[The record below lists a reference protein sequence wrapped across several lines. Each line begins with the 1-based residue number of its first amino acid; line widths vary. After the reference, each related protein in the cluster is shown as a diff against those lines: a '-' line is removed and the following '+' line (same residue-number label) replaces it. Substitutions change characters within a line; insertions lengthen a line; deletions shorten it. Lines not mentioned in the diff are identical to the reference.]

1 MKVKIT
7 CNRHQYMYGDIVD
20 MPDGRAKAWID
31 AGMAVKYV
39 EPKPAKKP
47 APKKK
52 KAAKK

>member
-7 CNRHQYMYGDIVD
+7 CNRHQYQYGDVVD

-39 EPKPAKKP
+39 EPA
-47 APKKK
+47 KK
-52 KAAKK
+52 KAAKKKKAVKK

>member
-20 MPDGRAKAWID
+20 MPDGRARAWLE

-39 EPKPAKKP
+39 EPKPAKK
-47 APKKK
+47 ASPKKK
-52 KAAKK
+52 VKK